1 MRSQFEITMKAAATL
16 IVAGSFASV
25 HAVTV
30 TWDNGGGSG
39 DSEWGTAANWDP
51 AAPGNDDDVI
61 IGNGDTVNITG
72 KILTSN
78 LNIILSG
85 GSDLTYT
92 SVTGAAQFNM
102 ASASIAFGAGSDLSL
117 NGTIRMSGSASMAFD
132 DGATLGSAL
141 DLEFRGSSA
150 GLQFNLGPTGFT
162 TLTPGGL
169 SFWNDP
175 DEFCN
180 LSNINFTV
188 DFANY
193 TSESATITLI
203 DWDTDM
209 KDANTTQA
217 LLDAATQNFNNAA
230 GYENIV
236 LTWDEDATAINLS
249 FDTDDTVD
257 IPEPSS
263 VAALLGL
270 VGAFAVI
277 LRRQRS

>member
-1 MRSQFEITMKAAATL
+1 MQAAATL
-16 IVAGSFASV
+16 IVAGAFASV

-30 TWDNGGGSG
+30 TWDGSEG
-39 DSEWGTAANWDP
+39 DREWGTAANWDP
-51 AAPGNDDDVI
+51 AAPGNGDDVI

-92 SVTGAAQFNM
+92 GAKGAAQFDM
-102 ASASIAFGAGSDLSL
+102 ESASIAFGAGSDLSL
-117 NGTIRMSGSASMAFD
+117 AGTIRISNSASLAFD
-132 DGATLGSAL
+132 DGATLGGAV
-141 DLEFRGSSA
+141 DMEFRESSA
-150 GLQFNLGPTGFT
+150 GLQFNLGATGFT
-162 TLTPGGL
+162 TITPGGL
-169 SFWNDP
+169 NFWNDS
-175 DEFCN
+175 DEFWN

-193 TSESATITLI
+193 TGESGTITLI

-217 LLDAATQNFNNAA
+217 LLDAATQNFINAA

-257 IPEPSS
+257 IPEPSYL
-263 VAALLGL
+263 AALLGL
-270 VGAFAVI
+270 LGAFAVI